1 MEKQMYNSLLTIK
14 KKYEELEN
22 KLNSPQIL
30 NDIKKYT
37 SLLKEINSSKEIVFV
52 FKKYL
57 DYENTKK
64 DATNILRNEVDIE
77 LIKMAQ
83 NEIDKANN
91 QMPNLIE
98 KLKILLLP
106 KDPNDEKNVI
116 IEIRGAAG
124 GDEANIFAGNL
135 FEIYKK

>member
-14 KKYEELEN
+14 NKYEELEN